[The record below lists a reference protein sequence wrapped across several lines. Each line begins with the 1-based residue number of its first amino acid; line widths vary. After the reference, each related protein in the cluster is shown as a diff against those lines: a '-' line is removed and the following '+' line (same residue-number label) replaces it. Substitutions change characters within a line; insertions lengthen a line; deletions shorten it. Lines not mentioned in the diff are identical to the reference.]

1 MLVLSGSGVNANGG
15 VLAMSLAAVSMHT
28 MDAVEIVAVDA
39 MFMHDHIVLV
49 GVGVV
54 GGAASMAAL
63 W

>member
-1 MLVLSGSGVNANGG
+1 
-15 VLAMSLAAVSMHT
+15 MSLAAVSMHT
-28 MDAVEIVAVDA
+28 MDAVEVVAVDA